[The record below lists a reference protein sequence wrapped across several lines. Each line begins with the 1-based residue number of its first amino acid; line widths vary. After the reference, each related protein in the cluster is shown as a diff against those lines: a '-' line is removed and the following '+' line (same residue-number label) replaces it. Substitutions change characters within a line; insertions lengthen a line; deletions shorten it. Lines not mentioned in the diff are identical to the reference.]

1 MFESRP
7 GKLISLMTLLWADCI
22 RLGFLNGAFWVIL
35 THFNYRRMSSGS
47 GLPMI
52 HHKTLDLSH
61 VCGFMSKFLLVFQL
75 WCVLQCIATESSRT
89 SSRYLLPCV
98 PPATDGCH
106 LIHCIV
112 SVPNSD
118 SGRAYFF
125 QGLSQLL
132 LLKNKETFQLISSL
146 ASNHTSIVLSQVTF
160 KPCWIAGL
168 KKKKD
173 IIYPNEISYYSEHGP
188 SVYPSLLIV
197 CEKQGYGQYWNEL
210 PSKKALIK
218 TSRVQENEFLEDIL
232 FYVYT
237 YKILN
242 GKFNITIKW
251 ILFNLDSTYI
261 HGHSQ

>member
-35 THFNYRRMSSGS
+35 THFNHRRMSSGS

-106 LIHCIV
+106 LIHCID

-168 KKKKD
+168 KKKKRH
-173 IIYPNEISYYSEHGP
+173 YLPEWNQLLFWTWAFSLSF
-188 SVYPSLLIV
+188 SVDCV
-197 CEKQGYGQYWNEL
+197 W
-210 PSKKALIK
+210 KAGLW
-218 TSRVQENEFLEDIL
+218 SIL
-232 FYVYT
+232 
-237 YKILN
+237 
-242 GKFNITIKW
+242 KW
-251 ILFNLDSTYI
+251 TTF
-261 HGHSQ
+261 